1 VRLKPLKRLRLD
13 SRLQAR
19 IKRARVSSGG
29 NPRQTLNFK
38 VLVVLAAG
46 SLLLV
51 GGGMSAVWFAF
62 KSPKNIP
69 GKSLSPPRFTQP
81 YLVKG
86 VYLPAEAAGRKTKV
100 DTTLE
105 LLRATELNAV
115 VLDIKDSTGLVSYQS
130 RVPRAQEISSSS
142 DRISDIRDLILQ
154 FHEANVYV
162 IGRIVVFQ
170 DSVLAEAHPELGV
183 KSKKT
188 GKLWRD
194 RKGIAWI
201 DPSAQ
206 AVWVYNA
213 ELAQEAAHLGF
224 DEINFDYVRFP
235 SDGVLSD
242 MKFPL
247 STNPNTPKYEVM
259 RQFFEYLDMRLRK
272 QSQPSIPISVDIFGM
287 TFWRGGEDDLNIGQ
301 RLEDAVKHFDYI
313 QPMLYPSHFPPT
325 FEGFKNPAEH
335 PFEIVERSLAQK
347 KELFSL
353 STSKMRPWLQDFDL
367 GAEYTKELVLAQ
379 AKAAQEQGAFGWT
392 FWNAGGTYTK
402 EAFAVDPS
410 VALPSW

>member
-1 VRLKPLKRLRLD
+1 MRLKPLKRLRLD
-13 SRLQAR
+13 SRLETR
-19 IKRARVSSGG
+19 IKHARASFGG
-29 NPRQTLNFK
+29 NQRHTLHFK
-38 VLVVLAAG
+38 VVVVLAVG
-46 SLLLV
+46 IVMLGV
-51 GGGMSAVWFAF
+51 GGIGALWLVF

-69 GKSLSPPRFTQP
+69 LEHLSLPRFAQP
-81 YLVKG
+81 YFVKG

-100 DTTLE
+100 ETTLE

-115 VLDIKDSTGLVSYQS
+115 VLDIKDSTGFVSYQS
-130 RVPRAQEISSSS
+130 RVPRAQEIGSSS
-142 DRISDIRDLILQ
+142 DRISDIRNLIRQ

-201 DPSAQ
+201 DPASQ
-206 AVWVYNA
+206 AAWVYNA
-213 ELAQEAAHLGF
+213 ELAQEAIHLGF

-235 SDGVLSD
+235 SDGVISD
-242 MKFPL
+242 MKFSL
-247 STNPNTPKYEVM
+247 SVDPDAPKYEVI
-259 RQFFEYLDMRLRK
+259 RKFFEYLDMRLRK

-287 TFWRGGEDDLNIGQ
+287 TFWRGAEDDLNIGQ
-301 RLEDAVKHFDYI
+301 RLEDVIGYFDYI
-313 QPMLYPSHFPPT
+313 QPMLYPSHFPST

-347 KELFSL
+347 KELFAL

-367 GAEYTKELVLAQ
+367 GTEYTKELVLAQ

-392 FWNAGGTYTK
+392 FWNAGGTYTR
-402 EAFAVDPS
+402 EAFASDPS
-410 VALPSW
+410 VVLPSL

>member
-1 VRLKPLKRLRLD
+1 MRFKPSRHLQLD

-38 VLVVLAAG
+38 VIVVLAVG

-51 GGGMSAVWFAF
+51 GGGVGAVWFVF

-69 GKSLSPPRFTQP
+69 GESFSPPRFTQP

-130 RVPRAQEISSSS
+130 RVPRAQEIGSSS

-259 RQFFEYLDMRLRK
+259 RQFFEYLDMRLRT